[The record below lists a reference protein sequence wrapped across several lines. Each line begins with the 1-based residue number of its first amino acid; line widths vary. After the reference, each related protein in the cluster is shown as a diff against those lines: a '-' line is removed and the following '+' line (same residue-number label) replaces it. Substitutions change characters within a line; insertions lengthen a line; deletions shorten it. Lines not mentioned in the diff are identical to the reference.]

1 MLQDILIYSLFAKNV
16 RHTSSYNVTLTLLR
30 GFMEQSYF
38 NISNVSGDAIFLP
51 AQWTVCEQL
60 YVTKQLLGQT
70 AVNYT
75 IVEICY
81 RMEQK
86 GTF

>member
-51 AQWTVCEQL
+51 AQ
-60 YVTKQLLGQT
+60 
-70 AVNYT
+70 
-75 IVEICY
+75 
-81 RMEQK
+81 
-86 GTF
+86 